1 MARGKGTANLAAS
14 LEVLAGAPLDA
25 RDVCPT
31 VEDLYAASNWPY
43 KYIGMK
49 TTVLATGDTYRL
61 VDLDVTQES
70 SWVKE
75 GSGGGGHTIEGDG
88 TAVTDRDT
96 LNFKDMSVSDDGQN
110 EKTDVKPHRLTA
122 EELADII
129 SPLPVH
135 DFSNTSSEA
144 FVCSTNERA
153 IGQWIDGKPLYQKTV
168 YIGTLGNGTPSIPY
182 IAEVEITSWYN
193 NTSISDCV
201 FINGIAIH
209 KTVKGV
215 RPLPFSD
222 GSNNENSI
230 RLDISASS
238 NRYFLRAIASTNWGS
253 DYDAYATLRYTKT
266 TDTAVASGEKI
277 IGQWIDGKPLYEKI
291 ISNITLDPIPS
302 GQTYSETAVC
312 SLSGITVVR
321 DEVYGSNIV
330 GNIGESF
337 SLPYLNMSGNI
348 IVKSRSHADE
358 GAYTILS
365 NSSQFD
371 RNSNYKFTAILR
383 YTKV

>member
-75 GSGGGGHTIEGDG
+75 GSGGGGHTIEGDDI
-88 TAVTDRDT
+88 AVTDRDT
-96 LNFKDMSVSDDGQN
+96 LNFKDMSVSDDSQN

-153 IGQWIDGKPLYQKTV
+153 IGQWIDGKPLYQKTIDCGALPNSATKEVAHGISNLGRLV
-168 YIGTLGNGTPSIPY
+168 YANGNARRS
-182 IAEVEITSWYN
+182 
-193 NTSISDCV
+193 SDGEN
-201 FINGIAIH
+201 I
-209 KTVKGV
+209 
-215 RPLPFSD
+215 PLPMVYANSNLISQVKVSVDSTNVKLKSD
-222 GSNNENSI
+222 G
-230 RLDISASS
+230 DMSAYVES
-238 NRYFLRAIASTNWGS
+238 YV
-253 DYDAYATLRYTKT
+253 TLRYTKT

-277 IGQWIDGKPLYEKI
+277 IGQWIDGKPLYQKSYVFSKSQVSSGEFNVSHDVDNVDKI
-291 ISNITLDPIPS
+291 WFDVSSTFL
-302 GQTYSETAVC
+302 T
-312 SLSGITVVR
+312 
-321 DEVYGSNIV
+321 
-330 GNIGESF
+330 
-337 SLPYLNMSGNI
+337 SGNGS
-348 IVKSRSHADE
+348 VTWAMSAWNAS
-358 GAYTILS
+358 TPILYCFFGVWCKNTKTNGIDMYLGS
-365 NSSQFD
+365 GLYNAMTDSDSV
-371 RNSNYKFTAILR
+371 YVTVR
-383 YTKV
+383 YTKA